1 MLGKEK
7 RVEFII
13 SESRRQES
21 DVINGSRSRFFPQ
34 DTLVTG

>member
-13 SESRRQES
+13 SESRKHKS
-21 DVINGSRSRFFPQ
+21 NVINSRLLRR
-34 DTLVTG
+34 DTENIMRHT

>member
-13 SESRRQES
+13 S
-21 DVINGSRSRFFPQ
+21 GSRKHKSNIINSRFLGEDNENMRRP
-34 DTLVTG
+34 T